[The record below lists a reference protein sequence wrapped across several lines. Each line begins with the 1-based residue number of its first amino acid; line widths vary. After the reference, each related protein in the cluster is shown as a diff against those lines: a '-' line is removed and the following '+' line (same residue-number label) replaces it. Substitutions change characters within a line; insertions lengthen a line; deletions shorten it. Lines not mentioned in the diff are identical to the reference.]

1 MLMQSMKKTGVGL
14 LFLLTSASVFAD
26 YSWSFPEP
34 ATPMALDTLHVHN
47 EFMAIT
53 TAIFIV
59 VLGIMIYSIFSHRK
73 SKNYKAHTDQPLT
86 KKSEIFWTLVPF
98 AILLTIDFVIMG
110 IPAYKSVIMMEDT
123 RNDSNM
129 VIKITG
135 SQWRWQYEYLGAA
148 EAKIKGESA
157 EDKQIL
163 NDAKGIKFVS
173 NLTTTQDE
181 MDNKAPKGE
190 HYLLEVDN
198 KLVLPVGKKVRIL
211 MTSADVLHNWWV
223 PQFGSSR
230 VAVPGFIRE
239 TWVQVLKPGIYRGQC
254 KELCGKGHGYMP
266 VVVEGV
272 PMEEYQKWVIAKKEE
287 IAKAGE
293 IKEMTKDELVSA
305 GKGVYEK
312 NCAVCHQVTG
322 AGLPPAFPALTG
334 SKIAN
339 GPIFG
344 ADGKYLKDSHLD
356 RVLNGKG
363 VMPSWKAV
371 LTDNEIAE
379 VITYERNGLGNNVGD
394 LLQPSQVKAARQ

>member
-1 MLMQSMKKTGVGL
+1 MLMRSIKKIGLGL
-14 LFLLTSASVFAD
+14 LLSIIGAPAFAD
-26 YSWSFPEP
+26 YSWNFPEP

-47 EFMAIT
+47 EFMQIT
-53 TAIFIV
+53 TAIFVV
-59 VLGIMIYSIFSHRK
+59 VLAIMIYSIFAHRK
-73 SKNYKAHTDQPLT
+73 SKSYVAHVDQPLT

-98 AILLTIDFVIMG
+98 AILLSIDFIIMG

-148 EAKIKGESA
+148 EANIKGESA
-157 EDKQIL
+157 EDKQVL

-239 TWVQVLKPGIYRGQC
+239 TWVQVLKPGTYRGQC

-272 PMEEYQKWVIAKKEE
+272 SMEDYQKWVVAKKEE

-293 IKEMTKDELVSA
+293 IKEMTKDELVTA

-312 NCAVCHQVTG
+312 NCAVCHQVSG

-334 SKIAN
+334 SKVAM

-344 ADGKYLKDSHLD
+344 VDGKYLKDSHLD

-379 VITYERNGLGNNVGD
+379 VITYERNALGNSVGD
-394 LLQPSQVKAARQ
+394 LLQPAQVKAARQ

>member
-1 MLMQSMKKTGVGL
+1 MLMQSIKKTGLGL
-14 LFLLTSASVFAD
+14 LLSIIAVPAFAD

-47 EFMAIT
+47 EFMQIT
-53 TAIFIV
+53 TAIFVV
-59 VLGIMIYSIFSHRK
+59 VLAIMIYSIFAHRK
-73 SKNYKAHTDQPLT
+73 SKSYVAHVDQPLT

-98 AILLTIDFVIMG
+98 AILLSIDFIIMG

-148 EAKIKGESA
+148 EANIKGESA
-157 EDKQIL
+157 EDKQVL

-239 TWVQVLKPGIYRGQC
+239 TWVQILKPGTYRGQC

-272 PMEEYQKWVIAKKEE
+272 SMQEYQKWVVAKKEE
-287 IAKAGE
+287 IAKAAE
-293 IKEMTKDELVSA
+293 IKEMTKDELVTA

-334 SKIAN
+334 SKVAN

-379 VITYERNGLGNNVGD
+379 VITYERNALGNSVGD
-394 LLQPSQVKAARQ
+394 LLQPAQVKSARQ